1 MYASAETTNSGG
13 QKLCC
18 KKSILK
24 INHSIQSKK
33 SPRGPTERT
42 PRPEYLI
49 ALAIYLGVRWK
60 GPIQFLMDPT
70 IGGYVKHVNTNVVS
84 VWLGSD
90 AIGIICWESW
100 GNSADGDNTKIR
112 RSYQC
117 RDVGSDGFQQQLQVM
132 FPNSSTTR
140 PQKNK
145 GSLKAERNV
154 KETTPA
160 TPTPSPK
167 KQQFFHGSLANS
179 DGMPPPRRDPS
190 RSSFLMM
197 EILSP
202 QAPLKYHLNCW
213 ESKQTFGVVTS
224 SHK

>member
-1 MYASAETTNSGG
+1 MLYQRDWDLMPLESFAENRGVIQLMETTP
-13 QKLCC
+13 KLGF
-18 KKSILK
+18 
-24 INHSIQSKK
+24 H
-33 SPRGPTERT
+33 
-42 PRPEYLI
+42 
-49 ALAIYLGVRWK
+49 
-60 GPIQFLMDPT
+60 
-70 IGGYVKHVNTNVVS
+70 TNV
-84 VWLGSD
+84 WMWD
-90 AIGIICWESW
+90 
-100 GNSADGDNTKIR
+100 
-112 RSYQC
+112 
-117 RDVGSDGFQQQLQVM
+117 QQQLQVM

-140 PQKNK
+140 PRKNK
-145 GSLKAERNV
+145 GSLKDERNV

-167 KQQFFHGSLANS
+167 KQQFFHESLANS